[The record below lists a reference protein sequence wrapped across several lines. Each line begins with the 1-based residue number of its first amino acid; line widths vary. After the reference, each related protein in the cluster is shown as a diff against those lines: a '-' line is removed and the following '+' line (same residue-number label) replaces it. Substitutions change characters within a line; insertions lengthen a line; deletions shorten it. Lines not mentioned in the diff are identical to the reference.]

1 MKLRLVLMSDTH
13 HHPLSKWVI
22 PDGDVFIHSGDL
34 MRGKKLKAITAFN
47 SELQKLPH
55 KHKLVVPGNHD
66 WPFQRQREEAIAEL
80 TAATYLEDREIVID
94 GVKFYGS
101 PWQPRFFNWAFNLDR
116 GAPLK
121 EKWDLIPEDTGVL
134 ITHGPP
140 HGYGDRCDDGRVVG
154 CEELRRALDRVR
166 PLVHVYGHIHEGYGK
181 RFLRHANGAETI
193 LVNASS
199 CDSNYRPRQAPI
211 IVDL

>member
-1 MKLRLVLMSDTH
+1 MRLVCMSDTH
-13 HHPLSKWVI
+13 TMHGRVEVPE
-22 PDGDVFIHSGDL
+22 GDVLIHAGDFTK
-34 MRGKKLKAITAFN
+34 RGERQDIERFNAF
-47 SELQKLPH
+47 LARQPH
-55 KHKLVVPGNHD
+55 RHKIVVAGNHD
-66 WPFQRQREEAIAEL
+66 FMFEDNPSLARSLL
-80 TAATYLEDREIVID
+80 TAATYLQDEAVVLD

-121 EKWDLIPEDTGVL
+121 EKWDLIPDDTGVL

-140 HGYGDRCDDGRVVG
+140 HGYGDRCDDGRSVG
-154 CEELRRALDRVR
+154 CEELRLALDRVR
-166 PLVHVYGHIHEGYGK
+166 PWVHVYGHIHEGYGK

-199 CDSNYRPRQAPI
+199 CDSHYRPRQAPI

>member
-1 MKLRLVLMSDTH
+1 MRLVCMSDTH
-13 HHPLSKWVI
+13 TMHGRVEV
-22 PDGDVFIHSGDL
+22 PDGDVLIHAGDFTK
-34 MRGKKLKAITAFN
+34 RGERQDIERFNAF
-47 SELQKLPH
+47 LARQPH
-55 KHKLVVPGNHD
+55 RHKIVVAGNHD
-66 WPFQRQREEAIAEL
+66 FMFEDNPILARSLL
-80 TAATYLEDREIVID
+80 TAATYLEDNAVVLD